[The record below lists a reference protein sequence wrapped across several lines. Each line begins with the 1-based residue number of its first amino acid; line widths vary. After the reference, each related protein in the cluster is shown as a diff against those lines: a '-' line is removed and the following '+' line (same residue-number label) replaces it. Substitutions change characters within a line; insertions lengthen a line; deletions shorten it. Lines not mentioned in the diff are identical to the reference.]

1 MPPIRLQK
9 ARRIRSAI
17 SNEIKKEI
25 CEYIMANTQAVTAGL
40 PLTDMILQQKGI
52 ELAQML
58 NIGENQIKFTNG
70 WVYRFKKR
78 NGLQRVKFSGEA
90 NSAPIETLP
99 EERVRLRALLAKY
112 DKEDIYNADETGLF
126 FRMEP
131 NQTLSTGAVAG
142 RKMDK
147 SRVSV
152 LFCANATGSHKIRP
166 LKKEKPAVDLTNIEL
181 VYLPPNTTA
190 HLQPMDAGIIHSFKA
205 KYKQEFCRHLIRQ
218 FDSGVDHVK
227 NKLNI
232 KEAID
237 YIAESWNNVTP
248 TTIQN
253 CWIKTGILPSC
264 DDDNTDEE
272 DLDDDELENLLI
284 NLPEETAD
292 VLEYFQLL
300 DREIPTEEH
309 LTEEQIIDMVRNE
322 ENQVEESED
331 DDENEEIP
339 LISVKKAINGKY
351 LRVIRVREI
360 NAKKQSTLDG
370 FFDR

>member
-1 MPPIRLQK
+1 
-9 ARRIRSAI
+9 
-17 SNEIKKEI
+17 
-25 CEYIMANTQAVTAGL
+25 
-40 PLTDMILQQKGI
+40 
-52 ELAQML
+52 
-58 NIGENQIKFTNG
+58 
-70 WVYRFKKR
+70 
-78 NGLQRVKFSGEA
+78 
-90 NSAPIETLP
+90 
-99 EERVRLRALLAKY
+99 
-112 DKEDIYNADETGLF
+112 
-126 FRMEP
+126 
-131 NQTLSTGAVAG
+131 
-142 RKMDK
+142 MDK

-166 LKKEKPAVDLTNIEL
+166 L
-181 VYLPPNTTA
+181 
-190 HLQPMDAGIIHSFKA
+190 
-205 KYKQEFCRHLIRQ
+205 

>member
-1 MPPIRLQK
+1 
-9 ARRIRSAI
+9 
-17 SNEIKKEI
+17 
-25 CEYIMANTQAVTAGL
+25 
-40 PLTDMILQQKGI
+40 
-52 ELAQML
+52 
-58 NIGENQIKFTNG
+58 
-70 WVYRFKKR
+70 
-78 NGLQRVKFSGEA
+78 
-90 NSAPIETLP
+90 
-99 EERVRLRALLAKY
+99 
-112 DKEDIYNADETGLF
+112 
-126 FRMEP
+126 
-131 NQTLSTGAVAG
+131 
-142 RKMDK
+142 MDK

-166 LKKEKPAVDLTNIEL
+166 L
-181 VYLPPNTTA
+181 
-190 HLQPMDAGIIHSFKA
+190 
-205 KYKQEFCRHLIRQ
+205 

-248 TTIQN
+248 TTIQ
-253 CWIKTGILPSC
+253 IVGSK
-264 DDDNTDEE
+264 
-272 DLDDDELENLLI
+272 
-284 NLPEETAD
+284 
-292 VLEYFQLL
+292 QLL